1 MAKEF
6 KLTSKEI
13 DEAYKKAAEI
23 TEGVDWNEDAITD
36 SVQKIQFQGMDPA
49 KIALIILKKGAN
61 GGSLK
66 MDILRM
72 IILGIEKGNN
82 IHNI

>member
-23 TEGVDWNEDAITD
+23 TEGVDWNEDAIHLFFFYKN
-36 SVQKIQFQGMDPA
+36 S
-49 KIALIILKKGAN
+49 
-61 GGSLK
+61 
-66 MDILRM
+66 
-72 IILGIEKGNN
+72 
-82 IHNI
+82 